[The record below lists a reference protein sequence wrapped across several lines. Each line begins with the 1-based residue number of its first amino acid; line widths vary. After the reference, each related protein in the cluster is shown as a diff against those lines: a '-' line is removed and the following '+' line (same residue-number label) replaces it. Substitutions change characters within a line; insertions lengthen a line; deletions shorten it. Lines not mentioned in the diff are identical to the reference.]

1 MTSFPIEYDII
12 LNPCLGATLLSKF
25 AIKYFSTTEQI
36 AGPGLVKSML
46 VLPMVLHLPTREKI
60 YRMNFDSALEKSI
73 QEQPLIIAG
82 LQSRLECHCDL
93 FFQSLRFGTASGLL
107 ELDKADSDCQIIP
120 KRRSLPRDLSSDDNE
135 IKMHLKA
142 AERLGA
148 WFSRS
153 DDDVVCK
160 VLKIRF

>member
-1 MTSFPIEYDII
+1 MTSFPVEYNII
-12 LNPCLGATLLSKF
+12 LNPCLGATLLFKF
-25 AIKYFSTTEQI
+25 AIKYFSMTEQK

-46 VLPMVLHLPTREKI
+46 VLPMLLHMPTREKI
-60 YRMNFDSALEKSI
+60 YRMNFDSALEKAI
-73 QEQPLIIAG
+73 QEQPLILAG

-93 FFQSLRFGTASGLL
+93 FFQSVRFGAASGLL

-120 KRRSLPRDLSSDDNE
+120 KRKSFPNDLSSDDRE
-135 IKMHLKA
+135 IKTHLKA

-153 DDDVVCK
+153 DNDVICK
-160 VLKIRF
+160 LLKIRF